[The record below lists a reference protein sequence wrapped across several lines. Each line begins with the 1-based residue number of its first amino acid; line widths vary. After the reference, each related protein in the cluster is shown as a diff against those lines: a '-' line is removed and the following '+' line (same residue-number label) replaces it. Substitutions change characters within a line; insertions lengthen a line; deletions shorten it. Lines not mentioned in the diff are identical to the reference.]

1 MSYAEK
7 INDDLKQAMKEKQK
21 DKLEALR
28 AVKTA
33 FTLARSSKGAGSVLT
48 EDEEIKLM
56 QKLVKQRH
64 ESADIYKEQG
74 RDELADNELREASFI
89 EAYLPEQMSVEDIEA
104 YLRKLIEETE
114 ASGMKDMGMVMGR
127 ATKELAGKADGKTV
141 SGIVRKLLS

>member
-21 DKLEALR
+21 DRLEALR

-64 ESADIYKEQG
+64 ESAVIYKEQG
-74 RDELADNELREASFI
+74 REELADNELREATF
-89 EAYLPEQMSVEDIEA
+89 IEA
-104 YLRKLIEETE
+104 YLRKLVDETG
-114 ASGMKDMGMVMGR
+114 ATGMKDMGMVMGR

>member
-21 DKLEALR
+21 DRLEALR

-64 ESADIYKEQG
+64 ESAVIYKEQG
-74 RDELADNELREASFI
+74 REELADNELREATFI
-89 EAYLPEQMSVEDIEA
+89 EAYLPEQMSDEDIEA
-104 YLRKLIEETE
+104 YLRKLVDETG
-114 ASGMKDMGMVMGR
+114 ATGMKDMGMVMGR